1 MRTLSKEEL
10 YKIYPSSDGK
20 RMADNTLQWEWIAL
34 IKLGMDAVFKDRPDV
49 FVAGDL
55 LWYPVKGRIDIRV
68 APDVLIA
75 IGAPKE
81 MRGSYIQ
88 FAENNLPPQVVVEI
102 LSPSNTAKEM
112 EKKLAFYQTYG
123 VEEYYIYDP
132 IRFTFKVY
140 ARQNDLLE
148 QQQIVDEWM
157 SPILGVRWSMKN
169 GILELYRPDG
179 QPFLSYLE
187 LLEEQNAAIEELQ
200 EQREA
205 MKKTLQQLAEQER
218 MILAQAKSIEQER
231 KKLKV
236 EKLRADVEWKRAEE
250 ESLRAEQEKQRAEQE
265 KQRAEQEKQ
274 RAEQEKQ
281 RAEQEK
287 QRADE
292 EKAAKEKLIQKL
304 KELGIDPHS
313 I

>member
-1 MRTLSKEEL
+1 
-10 YKIYPSSDGK
+10 
-20 RMADNTLQWEWIAL
+20 
-34 IKLGMDAVFKDRPDV
+34 MDAVFKDRPDV

-68 APDVLIA
+68 APDVLVA

-112 EKKLAFYQTYG
+112 AKKLAFYETYG

-132 IRFTFKVY
+132 IKFIFSVY
-140 ARQNDLLE
+140 ARHKDTLVLQE
-148 QQQIVDEWM
+148 IGEEWL

-205 MKKTLQQLAEQER
+205 LAKTLQQLAEQER

-236 EKLRADVEWKRAEE
+236 EKLRADVEWQRAEE

-287 QRADE
+287 QRAE
-292 EKAAKEKLIQKL
+292 QEKAQKEKLMQKL
-304 KELGIDPHS
+304 KDLGIDPDS

>member
-20 RMADNTLQWEWIAL
+20 PMADNTLQWEWIAL
-34 IKLGMDAVFKDRPDV
+34 IKLGMDAVFKNRPDV

-55 LWYPVKGRIDIRV
+55 LWYPVKGRFDIRV

-88 FAENNLPPQVVVEI
+88 FAENDLPPQVVVEI

-112 EKKLAFYQTYG
+112 EKKLDFYQTYG
-123 VEEYYIYDP
+123 VQEYYIYDP
-132 IRFTFKVY
+132 IRFTFKIY

-148 QQQIVDEWM
+148 EQLIEDEWM

-200 EQREA
+200 EQRDV

-236 EKLRADVEWKRAEE
+236 EKLRADVEWQRAED
-250 ESLRAEQEKQRAEQE
+250 ESLRAEQEKQRADKEQ
-265 KQRAEQEKQ
+265 
-274 RAEQEKQ
+274 
-281 RAEQEK
+281 
-287 QRADE
+287 
-292 EKAAKEKLIQKL
+292 AAKEKLIQKL

>member
-81 MRGSYIQ
+81 SRGSYIQ

-123 VEEYYIYDP
+123 VDEYYIYDP
-132 IRFTFKVY
+132 IRFAFSVY
-140 ARQNDLLE
+140 ARRNDTLVLQE
-148 QQQIVDEWM
+148 ISEEEWL

-169 GILELYRPDG
+169 GILELFRPDG

-187 LLEEQNAAIEELQ
+187 LFDEQNTALEELVQ
-200 EQREA
+200 QREE
-205 MKKTLQQLAEQER
+205 MKKKVQMLEEQER
-218 MILAQAKSIEQER
+218 MILAQASRIEQEI
-231 KKLKV
+231 
-236 EKLRADVEWKRAEE
+236 
-250 ESLRAEQEKQRAEQE
+250 KQF
-265 KQRAEQEKQ
+265 K
-274 RAEQEKQ
+274 
-281 RAEQEK
+281 QEK
-287 QRADE
+287 QRADQE
-292 EKAAKEKLIQKL
+292 KQRADQEKAQKEKLIQKL
-304 KELGIDPHS
+304 KELGIDPDT

>member
-1 MRTLSKEEL
+1 MRTLNKEEL

-81 MRGSYIQ
+81 SRGSYIQ

-132 IRFTFKVY
+132 IRFIFSVY
-140 ARQNDLLE
+140 VRSSDTLVLQE
-148 QQQIVDEWM
+148 ISEEEWL

-169 GILELYRPDG
+169 GILELFRPDG

-187 LLEEQNAAIEELQ
+187 LFDEQNTALEELEQ
-200 EQREA
+200 QREE
-205 MKKTLQQLAEQER
+205 MKKKVQMLEEQER
-218 MILAQAKSIEQER
+218 MILAQASRIEQEI
-231 KKLKV
+231 
-236 EKLRADVEWKRAEE
+236 
-250 ESLRAEQEKQRAEQE
+250 KQF
-265 KQRAEQEKQ
+265 K
-274 RAEQEKQ
+274 
-281 RAEQEK
+281 QEK
-287 QRADE
+287 QRADQE
-292 EKAAKEKLIQKL
+292 QQRADQEKQRADHEKSEKEKLIQKL
-304 KELGIDPHS
+304 KELGIDPDA
-313 I
+313 IWTRN

>member
-1 MRTLSKEEL
+1 MRTLNKEEL

-81 MRGSYIQ
+81 SRGSYIQ

-102 LSPSNTAKEM
+102 LSPSNTTKEM

-132 IRFTFKVY
+132 IRFIFSVY
-140 ARQNDLLE
+140 ARRNDTLVLQE
-148 QQQIVDEWM
+148 ISEEEWL

-169 GILELYRPDG
+169 GMLELFRPDG

-187 LLEEQNAAIEELQ
+187 LIEEQNTALEELVQ
-200 EQREA
+200 QKEEL
-205 MKKTLQQLAEQER
+205 KKKVQMLEEQER
-218 MILAQAKSIEQER
+218 MILAQAHRIEQE
-231 KKLKV
+231 KKQVKQ
-236 EKLRADVEWKRAEE
+236 EKQ
-250 ESLRAEQEKQRAEQE
+250 RAEQERQRADQEQQRAEQE
-265 KQRAEQEKQ
+265 KQRAEQEKAQ
-274 RAEQEKQ
+274 
-281 RAEQEK
+281 
-287 QRADE
+287 
-292 EKAAKEKLIQKL
+292 KEKLIQKL
-304 KELGIDPHS
+304 KELGIDPDV

>member
-1 MRTLSKEEL
+1 MRTLNKEEL
-10 YKIYPSSDGK
+10 YRIYPSSDGK

-75 IGAPKE
+75 FGAPKE
-81 MRGSYIQ
+81 SRGSYIQ
-88 FAENNLPPQVVVEI
+88 FAENNLPPRVVVEI

-132 IRFTFKVY
+132 IRFTFSVY
-140 ARQNDLLE
+140 ARRNDTLVLQE
-148 QQQIVDEWM
+148 ISEEEWL

-169 GILELYRPDG
+169 GILELFRPDG

-187 LLEEQNAAIEELQ
+187 LFDEQNTALEELVQ
-200 EQREA
+200 QREE
-205 MKKTLQQLAEQER
+205 MKKKVQMLEEQER
-218 MILAQAKSIEQER
+218 MILAQASRIEQEI
-231 KKLKV
+231 
-236 EKLRADVEWKRAEE
+236 
-250 ESLRAEQEKQRAEQE
+250 KQF
-265 KQRAEQEKQ
+265 K
-274 RAEQEKQ
+274 
-281 RAEQEK
+281 QEK
-287 QRADE
+287 QRADHE
-292 EKAAKEKLIQKL
+292 QQRADHEQQRAEQEQQRADQEKQRADHEKSEKEKLIQKL
-304 KELGIDPHS
+304 KELGIDPDT